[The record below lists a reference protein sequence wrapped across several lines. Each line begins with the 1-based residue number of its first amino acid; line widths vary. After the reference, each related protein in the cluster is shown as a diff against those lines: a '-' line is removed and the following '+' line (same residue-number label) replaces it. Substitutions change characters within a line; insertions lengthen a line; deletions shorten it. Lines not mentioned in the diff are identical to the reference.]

1 MRTKMPAY
9 LIARVS
15 ITDPEQYRKYLEA
28 VPAIIEQYGGKVL
41 ARAPSPETLEGPG
54 EHRRIVILQFP
65 DVAKAREFY
74 GSPEYKEARKLRE
87 GAAVGELVL
96 LEGSA
101 P

>member
-9 LIARVS
+9 IIARVS

-28 VPAIIEQYGGKVL
+28 VPAIIEQYGGRAL

-54 EHRRIVILQFP
+54 EHRRIVILRFP
-65 DVAKAREFY
+65 TMENARAFY
-74 GSPEYKEARKLRE
+74 NSPEYREAQKLRE
-87 GAAVGELVL
+87 GASVGELIL

>member
-1 MRTKMPAY
+1 MPAY
-9 LIARVS
+9 IIARVS

-28 VPAIIEQYGGKVL
+28 VPAIIGQYGGKAI
-41 ARAPSPETLEGPG
+41 ARTPAPVTLEGP
-54 EHRRIVILQFP
+54 EEKRRIVILRFP
-65 DVAKAREFY
+65 TMENARAFY
-74 GSPEYKEARKLRE
+74 NSPKYREAQKLRE